1 MNVHLGFLTPNFISL
16 GLRQRRQHLSRL
28 QRILRGK
35 TGMYCMVYLDI
46 LLKKSLC
53 SFSRTATRVPSSGP
67 RSPERTPAA
76 SAAETET
83 PAASVPGKKTDV
95 SFPPRIAFFVQTPHR
110 SADQSLYIVF
120 FLSQRASLSA
130 ASVARRPTPA
140 SRTATATA
148 ARFLPRPR
156 TGSAWRRRPPRR
168 LEKNHQPQRLSQNAS
183 ARLTRKL
190 FSFSFCQCFFS
201 FEGTS
206 KKSEKQCLPIKKF

>member
-1 MNVHLGFLTPNFISL
+1 M
-16 GLRQRRQHLSRL
+16 RQRRQHLSRL

-35 TGMYCMVYLDI
+35 TGTVCVVYLDI
-46 LLKKSLC
+46 YVRIRKNSLC
-53 SFSRTATRVPSSGP
+53 SSSRTATRVPSSGP

-95 SFPPRIAFFVQTPHR
+95 SFPPPNSFFRPTPHR

-156 TGSAWRRRPPRR
+156 TGSAWRRRPRRR
-168 LEKNHQPQRLSQNAS
+168 LEKSHQPQRLSQNAS

-190 FSFSFCQCFFS
+190 ILFLSVALSF
-201 FEGTS
+201 
-206 KKSEKQCLPIKKF
+206 